1 MVWWKWKENVGL
13 QSWFLKKRKLC
24 MQNLMKKWKQT
35 AVVVLQQATFYN
47 IFIHIFILCTY
58 VYLYSSLYV
67 YLYFV
72 KFVFCM
78 YIYIYILFYILYAYL
93 FTYIQGSYIKKNLCK
108 CFRFL
113 WLRTPIPIIRRCS
126 EKCVLQLY
134 RTSLNQIILIIAAI
148 VVKLS
153 YKNEY
158 MTLLSI
164 SYYQGTPIIV

>member
-1 MVWWKWKENVGL
+1 MEM
-13 QSWFLKKRKLC
+13 KRKCEVTELIFEETEALYAKL
-24 MQNLMKKWKQT
+24 NEKVEANSSSYFT
-35 AVVVLQQATFYN
+35 TSNFLQYIYTYIYTLYICLF
-47 IFIHIFILCTY
+47 IFIFICIFIFCKY
-58 VYLYSSLYV
+58 VY
-67 YLYFV
+67 
-72 KFVFCM
+72 
-78 YIYIYILFYILYAYL
+78 IYTYL
-93 FTYIQGSYIKKNLCK
+93 FTYIQGSYIKKNLCE

-126 EKCVLQLY
+126 EKCVLQFY

>member
-1 MVWWKWKENVGL
+1 MEM
-13 QSWFLKKRKLC
+13 KRKCGIRGLIFEKTEAFYAKL
-24 MQNLMKKWKQT
+24 NEKVEANST
-35 AVVVLQQATFYN
+35 SYFTTSNFLQYIYTYIYTLYICLF
-47 IFIHIFILCTY
+47 IFIFICIFIFCKY
-58 VYLYSSLYV
+58 VY
-67 YLYFV
+67 
-72 KFVFCM
+72 
-78 YIYIYILFYILYAYL
+78 IYAYL

-126 EKCVLQLY
+126 EQCVLQLY

-148 VVKLS
+148 VVKLL

-164 SYYQGTPIIV
+164 SCYQGTPIIV